1 MGVGSP
7 ENGEFR
13 VNPWPYVLAA
23 YLLAAAAMLCYLVS
37 VNRRTRAMTAKV
49 TALKRQLKE
58 AAS

>member
-1 MGVGSP
+1 MGVESP
-7 ENGEFR
+7 ENGESR

-37 VNRRTRAMTAKV
+37 VTRRTRAMTAKV
-49 TALKRQLKE
+49 AALKRQLKE